1 MTELI
6 IRVPDDMAHLIEE
19 WAKHIP
25 EMELVSR
32 EEAEPVELGDI
43 DLRMTLALQT
53 LKQRG
58 VIRYAYDYTWIMLAI
73 SDGVIKGMNGF
84 RSPQSFI
91 DYLKRFGVERIPSR
105 STLSEWNN
113 RVIGVYPRWE
123 FTDTQDN
130 QEICRRKSIVKQ
142 LISVM
147 NESMEG
153 NSEQKAGQL
162 Q

>member
-1 MTELI
+1 MKELI

-25 EMELVSR
+25 EMVLVSR
-32 EEAEPVELGDI
+32 EEAEPIELGDI
-43 DLRMTLALQT
+43 DLRMNMALQT

-58 VIRYAYDYTWIMLAI
+58 VIRYVYDYTWIMLAI
-73 SDGVIKGMNGF
+73 SEGAVRGMNGF

-91 DYLKRFGVERIPSR
+91 DYLKRLGVERIPSR

-113 RVIGVYPRWE
+113 KVIGVYPRWE
-123 FTDTQDN
+123 FTDTVDN
-130 QEICRRKSIVKQ
+130 QEICRRKSVVKQ

-147 NESMEG
+147 NEPIES
-153 NSEQKAGQL
+153 NSGQKAGQS